1 MSNTTYPYEGSAREY
16 VERFIA
22 PGVKSVLDV
31 GCGYGDFGAYL
42 KRARPGIEVWGLDA
56 SPAVAE
62 RASERLDRFVLGTF
76 PSDAPTRRFDCITF
90 NDTIEHFPDPWD
102 ALYRARTL
110 LEPGGEVVASIP
122 NVRHYS
128 VIRPLFFNGRWTYRD
143 AGIMDRTHLRFFTRR
158 SAIDLFEQAG
168 YQVLGVAPVNV
179 DSRGRAIQLL
189 ALLGPA
195 TIEFRA
201 TQYLFRAQ
209 PH

>member
-76 PSDAPTRRFDCITF
+76 PSDAPTRRFD
-90 NDTIEHFPDPWD
+90 
-102 ALYRARTL
+102 
-110 LEPGGEVVASIP
+110 AS
-122 NVRHYS
+122 
-128 VIRPLFFNGRWTYRD
+128 
-143 AGIMDRTHLRFFTRR
+143 
-158 SAIDLFEQAG
+158 
-168 YQVLGVAPVNV
+168 
-179 DSRGRAIQLL
+179 
-189 ALLGPA
+189 
-195 TIEFRA
+195 
-201 TQYLFRAQ
+201 
-209 PH
+209 

>member
-1 MSNTTYPYEGSAREY
+1 MSNTPYPYQGSSREY
-16 VERFIA
+16 VERFIP
-22 PGVKSVLDV
+22 PGVTSVLDI

-42 KRARPGIEVWGLDA
+42 KQTRPGIEVWGLDS

-62 RASERLDRFVLGTF
+62 RASERLDCFVLGTLH
-76 PSDAPTRRFDCITF
+76 SDAPTRRFDCITF

-102 ALYRARTL
+102 ALQQARAL
-110 LEPGGEVVASIP
+110 LGQGGEVVASIP

-128 VIRPLFFNGRWTYRD
+128 VIRALVFNGRWTYRD

-168 YQVLGVAPVNV
+168 YRVLDVAPANV
-179 DSRGRAIQLL
+179 DSSGRAVRIL
-189 ALLGPA
+189 AVLGAA
-195 TIEFRA
+195 TTEFRA

-209 PH
+209 PV